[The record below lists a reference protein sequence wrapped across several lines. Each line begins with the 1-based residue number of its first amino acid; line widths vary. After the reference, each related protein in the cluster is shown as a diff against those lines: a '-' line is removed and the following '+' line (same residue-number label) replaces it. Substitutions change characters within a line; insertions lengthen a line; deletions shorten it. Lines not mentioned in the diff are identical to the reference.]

1 MTANQDLFDA
11 ALRHQVAL
19 RRYGD
24 TTLRRIKRL
33 LEEADRDLAEKLRQR
48 LGRVLSEADPT
59 GERLRALLEEVRA
72 MREAVM
78 AQLRASARGE
88 LIDLAKLEAEWEQSI
103 MSSAIPLEMAVASAP
118 LARLNAVVTSRPFQG
133 RFLREWF
140 QSIQRAEQEGLKQ
153 ALRLG
158 ITNGETLDDI
168 VRRVVGTRA
177 NRYTDGVL
185 AITRRNAEAVMR
197 TAITHVSN
205 AARGEVWE
213 ANADIIYALRWTAT
227 LDGRTSAVC
236 RARDGDLVMM
246 NGNALP
252 QGASALSPPEAR
264 PPAHINCRS
273 VMVAVFSPE
282 GILGDRPFVRD
293 KRGRA
298 ERERDF
304 RAAAREEA
312 GEAWS
317 GMSEA
322 QRRAAIARQR
332 DAWGEANI
340 GQVPSTTTYQEWMR
354 RQPVEFQDEVLG
366 QTKARLF
373 RRGDLTL
380 DDFVDRAGRELTLD
394 ELRRRFPRAFET
406 GGVS

>member
-1 MTANQDLFDA
+1 MSANQDLFDA

-19 RRYGD
+19 RRYSVSV
-24 TTLRRIKRL
+24 LRRIQRL
-33 LEEADRDLAEKLRQR
+33 LEEADRDLVEPLRRKLARI
-48 LGRVLSEADPT
+48 T
-59 GERLRALLEEVRA
+59 GSPDAIARLEELLKDVRA

-78 AQLRASARGE
+78 AQIRDLGRGE
-88 LIDLAKLEAEWEQSI
+88 LLDLAKLEADWEHAIMAASI
-103 MSSAIPLEMAVASAP
+103 PIEMALATAP
-118 LARLNAVVTSRPFQG
+118 LGRLNAVVTSRPFQG

-140 QSIQRAEQEGLKQ
+140 ASLQQADQAQLTQ

-177 NRYTDGVL
+177 NKYSDGIL

-205 AARGEVWE
+205 AARAEVWD

-246 NGNALP
+246 GDNAAP
-252 QGASALSPPEAR
+252 KGAQLLKPADAR

-293 KRGRA
+293 KRTRGQ
-298 ERERDF
+298 RERDF
-304 RAAAREEA
+304 RAEARAEA
-312 GEAWS
+312 GDAWS

-322 QRRAAIARQR
+322 ERRAAIRRRR
-332 DAWGEANI
+332 DAWGDENI
-340 GQVPSTTTYQEWMR
+340 GQLPSTTTYEEWMR
-354 RQPVEFQDEVLG
+354 RQPVAFQDEVLG
-366 QTKARLF
+366 QAKAQLF
-373 RRGDLTL
+373 RSGRLTL

-394 ELRRRFPRAFET
+394 QLRQRFPRAFEG
-406 GGVS
+406 GGVV